1 MEPKTYTFTSDSV
14 ARTRAIA
21 VRLATCVQSG
31 DVVALDGDL
40 GAGKTHFTQ
49 GFAEGLG
56 VGSAV
61 TSPTFTVMVAYEEG
75 RLPLYHFDLY
85 RLDDATELE
94 DVAFYDYVGSD
105 GVSCIEWASKFAD
118 ELPDSTLWL
127 SITTGADGVRTIQ
140 ATARDAHAAALLD
153 AWVAAVA
160 ERGLSEKVL

>member
-1 MEPKTYTFTSDSV
+1 MELKTYTFTSENV
-14 ARTRAIA
+14 ARTQELAA
-21 VRLATCVQSG
+21 RLATCVQSG

-49 GFAEGLG
+49 GLAEGLA

-61 TSPTFTVMVAYEEG
+61 TSPTFTVMVVHEDG

-85 RLDDATELE
+85 RLEDAAELE
-94 DVAFYDYVGSD
+94 DVAFYDFIESD

-127 SITTGADGVRTIQ
+127 SITTGADGARTIQ

-153 AWVAAVA
+153 AWVATVA
-160 ERGLSEKVL
+160 